1 MYKVTF
7 LSVDLSFRILGN
19 EIKIQKVSFDF
30 DQYIHVY
37 LKTQVDM
44 VQINM
49 FTIKKRYSDST
60 FSHVN
65 WLIRQSF

>member
-30 DQYIHVY
+30 GQYIHVY

-49 FTIKKRYSDST
+49 FTIKKKI
-60 FSHVN
+60 F
-65 WLIRQSF
+65 